1 MEILDGKSLAKEI
14 RENLKQEA
22 ENLKK
27 RGVLPKLAVIMVG
40 QDASSKIYVRN
51 KSKACQEIGI
61 DFEEYLL
68 DEITK
73 MEELLNLI
81 HSLNNKKDIH
91 GILLQSPIPKHLD
104 INKAF
109 ETIAPEKDVDGFHP
123 INVGKLR
130 TKWLYTLHACRY
142 Y

>member
-109 ETIAPEKDVDGFHP
+109 ETIAP
-123 INVGKLR
+123 
-130 TKWLYTLHACRY
+130 
-142 Y
+142 